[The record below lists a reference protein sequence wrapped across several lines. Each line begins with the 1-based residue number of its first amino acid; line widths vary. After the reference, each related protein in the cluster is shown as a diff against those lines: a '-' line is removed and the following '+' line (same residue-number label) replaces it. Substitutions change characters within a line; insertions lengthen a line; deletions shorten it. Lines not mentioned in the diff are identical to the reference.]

1 MERYPSA
8 KMPTTRKTPT
18 AMLTRDRSINA
29 PSRSLRGLGFTAAEL
44 AHDAILRR
52 LDGRRRAELHD
63 TPLVQ
68 HAHEIGDLED
78 LGDLVTHHDGREP
91 VPPVQVGDQLV
102 DRVHEDGIEAGGG
115 LVEEDDLRLGHQR
128 ARDGHALAHA
138 AGYLG
143 RIFRL
148 HALEPDLAERGI
160 DALDDLRAGQ
170 AQLLAQG
177 EGHVLTARH
186 GVEQRAALEDD
197 AVTPPD
203 IVERAPAEPR
213 HVHVVDEDAA
223 GVGSEEP
230 DEVTQEHRLAAA
242 AAPDDDGDGA
252 GGDLQIKAAQHR
264 VVAER
269 LPEAFDLDHEGAAL
283 TAAPCRGSSPR
294 RG

>member
-1 MERYPSA
+1 MERYPRA
-8 KMPTTRKTPT
+8 TMPTTRKRPT
-18 AMLTRDRSINA
+18 AMLTRDRSITA
-29 PSRSLRGLGFTAAEL
+29 PPRSLRSLGFTADEL
-44 AHDAILRR
+44 AYDAIVRR
-52 LDGRRRAELHD
+52 LDGRRRADLHD

-68 HAHEIGDLED
+68 HGHQFGELED
-78 LGDLVTHHDGREP
+78 LGNLVTDYDRREA
-91 VPPVQVGDQLV
+91 VPAVQVGDQLV

-115 LVEEDDLRLGHQR
+115 LVEEDDLRLGYQR

-148 HALEPDLAERGI
+148 HALEPDLAERRI
-160 DALDDLRAGQ
+160 HALDDLRAGQ

-177 EGHVLTARH
+177 EGHVLAARH

-197 AVTPPD
+197 AVAPPD
-203 IVERAPAEPR
+203 IVERPPGEPR

-223 GVGSEEP
+223 GVGSDEP
-230 DEVTQEHRLAAA
+230 DEVTEEQRLAAA
-242 AAPDDDGDGA
+242 ATPDDDGDGA